1 MIRAISLTMEKD
13 WDDTYL
19 ELLVQ
24 GFMMKDMPSSNHVW
38 GTYLFEH
45 GFERRIIPDTCP
57 DCYTVA
63 KFCEEFP
70 QGTYILAT
78 GTHVIAV
85 KDGNYHDTWD
95 SGSEIPI
102 FYWKKEV

>member
-1 MIRAISLTMEKD
+1 MIRAISLTTEKD

-38 GTYLFEH
+38 GTYLYEN

-57 DCYTVA
+57 DCYTVRR
-63 KFCEEFP
+63 FCEEYP
-70 QGTYILAT
+70 KGTFILAT

-95 SGSEIPI
+95 SGNEIPI